1 MEDQASSGN
10 AGQAALAPDSL
21 QAVLPG
27 AASRTS
33 YLVKRS
39 GEGAAPRAN
48 RRESLCSSTTS
59 ERMGDTADGEMVA
72 DFVCALSTTR
82 AGQAA
87 STCMSGRSSKTQG
100 PCNLVYSTRG
110 PDVDATAWRRNAER
124 GRWMEIAGAGSARGR
139 GWEGGSGGGRRG
151 GDRR

>member
-100 PCNLVYSTRG
+100 VCMMHCSP
-110 PDVDATAWRRNAER
+110 
-124 GRWMEIAGAGSARGR
+124 
-139 GWEGGSGGGRRG
+139 
-151 GDRR
+151 